1 MPAPTLPRHRAG
13 RSARW
18 LGLCAGAAAL
28 ALLGGCAAMSEQEC
42 RTADWR
48 EQGQRDALDGQPRS
62 HLADLHEA
70 CAKAGVVPHDG
81 LYLEGWSRGVRQFCT
96 PDNGARWGRQ
106 GRSYANSCP
115 PELDGA
121 FSDRFRAGRRAWD
134 AEQTLRRLQG
144 EQRDRQRAL
153 EQAQDDASRQ
163 RLRDQLRGLDGR
175 LRDARDDLD
184 RAEWRLRQ
192 PY

>member
-1 MPAPTLPRHRAG
+1 MSDTTPSFRIFTPRL
-13 RSARW
+13 AR
-18 LGLCAGAAAL
+18 LATGLVAT

-48 EQGQRDALDGQPRS
+48 EQGQRDALEGRPRS
-62 HLADLHEA
+62 HLADIHEA
-70 CAKAGVVPHDG
+70 CAKAGVRPIDS

-115 PELDGA
+115 PEMEAA
-121 FSDRFRAGRRAWD
+121 FGDRYRAGRRAWD
-134 AEQTLRRLQG
+134 AEQTLRRLQS
-144 EQRDRQRAL
+144 EQRDQQRAL
-153 EQAQDDASRQ
+153 EKAKDDASRQ
-163 RLRDQLRGLDGR
+163 RARDRLRSLDSR
-175 LRDARDDLD
+175 LRDARGDLD
-184 RAEWRLRQ
+184 RAEWALRQ